1 MQLKLGSFQRS
12 TNAHWKIK
20 RQCSASAQDIS
31 IWWVGVRGRSMT
43 TWKRKGR
50 WSKNALLCPRLC
62 PIHVVCFSLISNL
75 LPNLISDLISDFGTA
90 SMLNYTIR
98 SLITKFMVWLTWKL
112 SPSLIPNLISNLTSA
127 QNWLHTWVG
136 QQSAPNNS
144 NETYTFTCLGRASRF
159 GQH

>member
-1 MQLKLGSFQRS
+1 MHTFKKMQLKLGSFQRS

-75 LPNLISDLISDFGTA
+75 LPNLISDLISDFGIA
-90 SMLNYTIR
+90 SMLNHTIN
-98 SLITKFMVWLTWKL
+98 LDFGNKIYGIIKWKL
-112 SPSLIPNLISNLTSA
+112 FKSVIKSDI
-127 QNWLHTWVG
+127 
-136 QQSAPNNS
+136 
-144 NETYTFTCLGRASRF
+144 RF
-159 GQH
+159 DIRLWNRFHVKPYHKS

>member
-1 MQLKLGSFQRS
+1 MHTFKKMQLKLGSFQRS

-75 LPNLISDLISDFGTA
+75 LPNLISDLISDFGIA
-90 SMLNYTIR
+90 SMLNHTLNHDIGN
-98 SLITKFMVWLTWKL
+98 LEVIPKFGIKSVIKSDIKFDISIKLT
-112 SPSLIPNLISNLTSA
+112 
-127 QNWLHTWVG
+127 TWIG
-136 QQSAPNNS
+136 
-144 NETYTFTCLGRASRF
+144 
-159 GQH
+159 H